1 VEAGG
6 GDGGHRIIDCARGT
20 ETSPSVRILACHNEP
35 MATQAARIA
44 PDNCS
49 LPLYRMDVGTY
60 MRLVDSGALEGVEVE
75 LLDGLLINKY
85 SHREDAI
92 HRLDVGTYERM
103 VASGVLG
110 GQRIELL
117 EGLLVEVS
125 PHGPDHARVVEEL
138 TGRLASPH
146 VRLRV
151 QMPLEARWGALP
163 EPDLLLTESE
173 PPLGRHPRTALLVVE
188 VAVTSHREDR
198 GEKANL
204 YAGAPIPTYWL
215 VDVPGRIVE
224 VRTDPG
230 PKGYR
235 HCEIYGIARSV
246 PSPAEGVPDLDVG
259 SLFAGLGD

>member
-1 VEAGG
+1 
-6 GDGGHRIIDCARGT
+6 
-20 ETSPSVRILACHNEP
+20 

-44 PDNCS
+44 PEDCS

-60 MRLVDSGALEGVEVE
+60 MRLVDAGALEGVEVE

-125 PHGPDHARVVEEL
+125 PQGPDHAEVIRRL
-138 TGRLASPH
+138 TRYLAAA
-146 VRLRV
+146 RAWLGV
-151 QMPLEARWGALP
+151 QLPLEARWGALP
-163 EPDLLLTESE
+163 EPDLVLIESS
-173 PPLGRHPRTALLVVE
+173 PPSGRHPRTALLAVE
-188 VAVTSHREDR
+188 VAVSSHKEDR
-198 GEKANL
+198 GEKATL
-204 YAGAPIPTYWL
+204 YAGAPVPLYWL
-215 VDVPGRIVE
+215 VDVPGRAVE

-230 PKGYR
+230 PKGYD
-235 HCEIYGIARSV
+235 HCDIYGIGASV
-246 PSPAEGVPDLDVG
+246 PSLAEGVRDLEVV
-259 SLFAGLGD
+259 SLFAGLPD